1 MFRCVSLQQCTEND
15 YANKQK
21 IKKHNAASKKLK
33 SVQEEMKHNVGE
45 DVMDMLLNHEDDRVK
60 VNAAAFCLQSGILID
75 QAVIT
80 LKKIIDMSDDSTI
93 CFGAKMLLQ
102 EH

>member
-21 IKKHNAASKKLK
+21 IKKHNAAFKKLK
-33 SVQEEMKHNVGE
+33 RAQEEMKHNVGE

-80 LKKIIDMSDDSTI
+80 LKKIIDMSDDSTT
-93 CFGAKMLLQ
+93 CFDAKMLLQ